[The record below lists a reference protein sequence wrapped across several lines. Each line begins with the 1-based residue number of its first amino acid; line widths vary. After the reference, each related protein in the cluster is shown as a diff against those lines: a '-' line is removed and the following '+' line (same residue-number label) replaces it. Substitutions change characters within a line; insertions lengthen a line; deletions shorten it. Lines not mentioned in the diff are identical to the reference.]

1 LEVCDWPKFR
11 LADSPALLERLGDGG
26 VDFYDVL
33 TFEWIECPIS
43 YAHAV
48 TTDGHLLLRRTGI
61 ECEDLDTKLTLA
73 TQKDASSSR
82 SYMSN
87 VHQSIAMKTTKRK
100 GKARA
105 FDLDDESDGE
115 VQIIVDSG
123 MLSIRQSFSSLF
135 TSSIFTLKPK

>member
-1 LEVCDWPKFR
+1 MEICDWPKFR

-61 ECEDLDTKLTLA
+61 ECEDFDAKLVLA
-73 TQKDASSSR
+73 TRKDDSSSR

-87 VHQSIAMKTTKRK
+87 VRRSIATKTTKRK
-100 GKARA
+100 GKPQACE
-105 FDLDDESDGE
+105 LDESDGE
-115 VQIIVDSG
+115 VQIVADSG
-123 MLSIRQSFSSLF
+123 TLSIRQ
-135 TSSIFTLKPK
+135 